1 MNSGFY
7 ESIISFIYVHFYF
20 IRLLN
25 ICLHVIDNV
34 TPGAHSAKVSSLKNH
49 VVLQFLQAK

>member
-7 ESIISFIYVHFYF
+7 ELIISFICVHFYF
-20 IRLLN
+20 LRLLN
-25 ICLHVIDNV
+25 ICLHVIDNI

-49 VVLQFLQAK
+49 VVLQFLQAM